1 MQKLRIGQL
10 AGKTDVHIETLRFY
24 ERKGLLTAGERTNK
38 GYRLYDTDDVSRVR
52 FIKEAQKLGFS
63 LREVMELLE
72 LKLDRKSRCA
82 DVEKRARAKID
93 EIDFKIQSLQKIK
106 AVLKNLANA
115 CKGSVPASECAILKA
130 FDNPLSRKE
139 K

>member
-10 AGKTDVHIETLRFY
+10 AGETEVHIETLRFY
-24 ERKGLLTAGERTNK
+24 ERKGLLTPGERTKK
-38 GYRLYDTDDVSRVR
+38 GYRLYGTDDVSRVR

-93 EIDFKIQSLQKIK
+93 EIEFKIQSLQKIK
-106 AVLKNLANA
+106 VVLKNLANA
-115 CKGSVPASECAILKA
+115 CKGSVPTSECAILKA
-130 FDNPLSRKE
+130 FDSPISRKE